1 MKYLF
6 LVTTCLLPVVVAHA
20 QEEPSPPRS
29 TAITPAITE
38 KQIAYPA
45 EILRHELDLQL
56 TPVSDGKFEVNIAS
70 RSKGLIFIKVY
81 DVIGN
86 LLHEEQVRVRGN
98 FQQVLDLSGH
108 ASKFFIIEVGNDEF
122 NMTKSIVAI

>member
-6 LVTTCLLPVVVAHA
+6 LVATCLLPIVVTYA
-20 QEEPSPPRS
+20 QEESAPAHS
-29 TAITPAITE
+29 TAVTPPITE
-38 KQIAYPA
+38 KQIGYPA
-45 EILRHELDLQL
+45 QILRHELDLQL
-56 TPVSDGKFEVNIAS
+56 TPVSDGKFEINIAT

-98 FQQVLDLSGH
+98 FQQVLDLSDH

>member
-1 MKYLF
+1 MKHLF
-6 LVTTCLLPVVVAHA
+6 LIFICLLPVAVVA
-20 QEEPSPPRS
+20 QEEPSPPRP
-29 TAITPAITE
+29 TAITPAVTE
-38 KQIAYPA
+38 KQIDYPA
-45 EILRHELDLQL
+45 QILRHELDLQL

-70 RSKGLIFIKVY
+70 RSRGLIFIKVY

-98 FQQVLDLSGH
+98 FQQVLDLSNH

>member
-1 MKYLF
+1 MKYLLSIIF
-6 LVTTCLLPVVVAHA
+6 STLLAAVAEAQVKPAANRSVT
-20 QEEPSPPRS
+20 PP
-29 TAITPAITE
+29 TITE
-38 KQIAYPA
+38 NQIDYPA

-56 TPVSDGKFEVNIAS
+56 TPVSEGKFEVNIAS
-70 RSKGLIFIKVY
+70 RAKGFIFIKVY

-86 LLHEEQVRVRGN
+86 LLHEEKVRVRGN
-98 FQQVLDLSGH
+98 FQQVLDLSDH